1 MAYNH
6 VNTKEEDW
14 SEMAKPVFE
23 TGWHF
28 CGEHTTKH
36 LRGTAHGAYLSGEYA
51 AQHIVDET
59 AEADWTYFDCEE

>member
-1 MAYNH
+1 
-6 VNTKEEDW
+6 
-14 SEMAKPVFE
+14 MAKPVFE